1 MKRFFAVLMPALL
14 VLPLAGCDVG
24 DVFDDI
30 GGFVDKI
37 ENFFEDL
44 DDDDDHGFNLTI
56 IFGD

>member
-1 MKRFFAVLMPALL
+1 MRRLFAILMPALL
-14 VLPLAGCDVG
+14 VLPLAGC

-56 IFGD
+56 IIGD

>member
-1 MKRFFAVLMPALL
+1 MKRLFAILMPALL
-14 VLPLAGCDVG
+14 VLPLAGCDVD

-44 DDDDDHGFNLTI
+44 DDDDDHVFNLTI
-56 IFGD
+56 SIGD